1 MQKILAVTTYNRLSF
16 FKEMIYG
23 FLKHTKKTNE
33 WTIIIADDGSTDG
46 TKEFIERL
54 DFKKTIKIYN
64 DRIGISNQTN
74 SIFLE
79 LLKFKKFICF
89 KSDDDM
95 MFIKD
100 GWDELYIDAI
110 DSSGY
115 QHLCF
120 DHYLFN
126 KFGENLKNVFSEP
139 VTNKSILARTPSM
152 FVKGC
157 FYTITNSILKSVGYM
172 DSINF
177 FHGLEHVDYSMRCAR
192 AGFNDPKHIFDAK
205 NSDLFLSYRFPI
217 LGTDRSSLETKIYRA
232 NGNGETETK
241 IKKLILLDSTRI
253 FVDYNRN
260 KKKIKGNVIKIL

>member
-16 FKEMIYG
+16 FKQMIYG
-23 FLKHTKKTNE
+23 FFKHTKKINQ
-33 WTIIIADDGSTDG
+33 WTLIIADDGSTDG
-46 TKEFIERL
+46 TKEFIEKL

-64 DRIGISNQTN
+64 NRIGISNQTN

-79 LLKFKKFICF
+79 LLKFKEFICF

-100 GWDELYIDAI
+100 DWDELYIDAI
-110 DSSGY
+110 NSSGY

-126 KFGENLKNVFSEP
+126 KFGENLKNVFP
-139 VTNKSILARTPSM
+139 KPIIKKSILARTPPM

-172 DSINF
+172 DSIDF
-177 FHGLEHVDYSMRCAR
+177 FHGLEHVDYSMRCSR

-217 LGTDRSSLETKIYRA
+217 LGTDRPSLKANTYRI
-232 NGNGETETK
+232 NGNEEIDIK
-241 IKKLILLDSTRI
+241 IKKTILLDQDRVFI
-253 FVDYNRN
+253 DYNKN
-260 KKKIKGNVIKIL
+260 KKQIKNNIVKML